1 MSLDEIILFLSGKEE
16 TLIEILKEKMNS
28 CAMEFKFED
37 AAMYRDKIKN
47 LEEIKLMWCNIYKI
61 IPASGMSE
69 VLF

>member
-1 MSLDEIILFLSGKEE
+1 MRKIDEIILFLSGKEE

-47 LEEIKLMWCNIYKI
+47 LE
-61 IPASGMSE
+61 
-69 VLF
+69 